1 MRYSLD
7 NKGQIYAKFPNDP
20 VIRGSFYILQ
30 REYSKVCKKKLREFK
45 RDLVEKL
52 DNLHENNPKEYWQ
65 LLNSVTKDR
74 DNSTE
79 SQVSIEEWLNH
90 FSKLNSPPSKFVNR
104 INEIKQILEN
114 EEKVPSFSTL
124 NFTIKEKELLTVIHT
139 LKNGKAKGLDGI
151 MNEMIKW

>member
-7 NKGQIYAKFPNDP
+7 NKDKIYAKFPNDP
-20 VIRGSFYILQ
+20 VIRGSFYKLQ
-30 REYSKVCKKKLREFK
+30 REYSKLCKKKFREFK

-79 SQVSIEEWLNH
+79 SQISIEEWLNH